1 MTTTQSRRSEL
12 FALIKLAI
20 PVVIVQVGMLLM
32 GFVDTLMVGRL
43 PGDEGKEALATVG
56 IGNLSSFVLIIF
68 GIGVLMALDP
78 VLSQA
83 IGARDRASV
92 TRNVQR
98 GLLLAAILSVPIAL
112 LHLPVQPMLQL
123 LRQPEELIALA
134 SAYVWIMM
142 PGVLPMLCFVTLR
155 LSLQAHSRMAA
166 VVWTI
171 VIANLLN
178 VFLNWLWI
186 YGHWGFTSM
195 GVIGSAWATLV
206 CRWVMATLVLAL
218 GWKVLSPYLL
228 HWVRESFGGKRLLQM
243 FRLGAPAGLQLVLE
257 YGAFGGTM
265 LFMGWFGAREQSGNQ
280 VAITLATISYMV
292 PLGISFAAAV
302 RVGYGVG
309 AQHIQQSRWAA
320 ITAILTVVVTMTGFA
335 ILFILVPEPLA
346 RLFTANEETL
356 QIAVLLLPI
365 AGIFQIVDGLQVVGI
380 GILRGV
386 GDTRAALIANVLGFW
401 ITGLPIGLVLARPWG
416 FDMGPQGHW
425 WGLLIGLSV
434 VAAFLMLRVYHRLHT
449 EVERTD
455 I

>member
-1 MTTTQSRRSEL
+1 M
-12 FALIKLAI
+12 IKLAI
-20 PVVIVQVGMLLM
+20 PVVVVQVGMLLM
-32 GFVDTLMVGRL
+32 GLVDTVMVGRL

-83 IGARDRASV
+83 IGAKDRASV

-98 GLLLAAILSVPIAL
+98 GLVLAAILTVPITL
-112 LHLPVQPMLQL
+112 LHLPARPVLQL
-123 LRQPEELIALA
+123 LQQPQELIDVAA
-134 SAYVWIMM
+134 AYVWILM
-142 PGVLPMLCFVTLR
+142 PGVLPMLCFVALR
-155 LSLQAHSRMAA
+155 LILQAHSRMSA

-186 YGHWGFTSM
+186 YGHWGFVQM

-206 CRWVMATLVLAL
+206 CRWIMAILVLML
-218 GWKVLSPYLL
+218 GWKVLSPHLL
-228 HWVRESFGGKRLLQM
+228 HWVRESFGGERLLKM

-302 RVGYGVG
+302 RVGYGIG
-309 AQHIQQSRWAA
+309 AEHMRQSRWAA
-320 ITAILTVVVTMTGFA
+320 ITAILTVFVTMTVFA
-335 ILFILVPEPLA
+335 ALFILMPEPLA

-356 QIAVLLLPI
+356 EIAVLLLPI
-365 AGIFQIVDGLQVVGI
+365 AGIFQIADGLQVVGI
-380 GILRGV
+380 GILRGA

-416 FDMGPQGHW
+416 FDIGPQGHW

-434 VAAFLMLRVYHRLHT
+434 VAAFLMLRVYYRLRSH
-449 EVERTD
+449 VERTD